1 MSCWEGR
8 GHLSTSIGFPT
19 EKNRN
24 FLDYTPSAI
33 SHNSGVTL
41 LFDWGRVGLEVGQVN
56 FIGPSRNLCTKL
68 TYNCDR
74 DPEGQQAISIKDSNW
89 NSGNSNGCI
98 LNFGKPGISIE
109 QYMRCVDFIKGER
122 WDQVSSVQLK
132 FKFIRL
138 KENVQI

>member
-1 MSCWEGR
+1 MWVKWI
-8 GHLSTSIGFPT
+8 LSALAET
-19 EKNRN
+19 
-24 FLDYTPSAI
+24 
-33 SHNSGVTL
+33 
-41 LFDWGRVGLEVGQVN
+41 
-56 FIGPSRNLCTKL
+56 LCTKL

-89 NSGNSNGCI
+89 NSRNSNGCV

-138 KENVQI
+138 KENVKI

>member
-1 MSCWEGR
+1 MGESGHSNSTALGLPYQKKQLPATEWETWSVHSFTAPHRMVLGVC
-8 GHLSTSIGFPT
+8 LSS
-19 EKNRN
+19 
-24 FLDYTPSAI
+24 PSRECL
-33 SHNSGVTL
+33 T
-41 LFDWGRVGLEVGQVN
+41 
-56 FIGPSRNLCTKL
+56 SRNLCTKL

-89 NSGNSNGCI
+89 NSRNSNGCV

-138 KENVQI
+138 KENVKI